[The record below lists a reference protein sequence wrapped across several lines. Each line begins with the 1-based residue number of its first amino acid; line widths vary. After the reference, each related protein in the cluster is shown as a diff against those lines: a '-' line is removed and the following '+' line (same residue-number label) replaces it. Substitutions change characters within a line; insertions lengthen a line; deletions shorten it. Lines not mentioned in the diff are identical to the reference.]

1 MLQINNVVFGFLMIV
16 AAWCW
21 QRVGFRAPQFLRLRP
36 QVARRLLRVAG
47 VALIVWIIAISLAA
61 FPARRTQIS
70 KTEPHYA
77 WLDRDPARFY
87 RELILQ
93 TLLVGTVGVA
103 FMLFSK
109 RSVLEHRKAETPP

>member
-1 MLQINNVVFGFLMIV
+1 MLQINNVIFGFLMIV
-16 AAWCW
+16 AAWYW
-21 QRVGFRAPQFLRLRP
+21 HRIGFRTPQCLRMRP

-47 VALIVWIIAISLAA
+47 VALIVWIVATSLAA

-70 KTEPHYA
+70 KVEPHYA

-93 TLLVGTVGVA
+93 TLAFGTIGVA
-103 FMLFSK
+103 FILFS
-109 RSVLEHRKAETPP
+109 RRPVLEERTAETPP